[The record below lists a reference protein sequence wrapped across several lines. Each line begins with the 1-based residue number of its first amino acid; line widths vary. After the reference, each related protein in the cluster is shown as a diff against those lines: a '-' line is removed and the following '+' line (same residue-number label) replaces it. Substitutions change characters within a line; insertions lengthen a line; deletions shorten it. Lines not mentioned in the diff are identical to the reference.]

1 MSPYGKGV
9 KVVDK
14 LHDLK
19 KVGDVKKATSG
30 SAGVTKGTGETIK
43 TKLHESEKSLDHANI
58 GDFTRNP
65 KTGETSKMKIGGHGQ
80 DNIDFLKQNG
90 IEYNIEKSYP
100 NGVRVGNVPGHKSPG
115 KRMGNGQAWFP
126 ENWSKED
133 IREAGEYVTNN
144 MPEYK
149 DIADGVTIFGDY
161 NGVRIGIIK
170 TNGEIGTVF
179 PDNML
184 QP

>member
-1 MSPYGKGV
+1 M
-9 KVVDK
+9 
-14 LHDLK
+14 
-19 KVGDVKKATSG
+19 
-30 SAGVTKGTGETIK
+30 
-43 TKLHESEKSLDHANI
+43 SEKSLDHANI

-65 KTGETSKMKIGGHGQ
+65 KTGEISKMKGGGH
-80 DNIDFLKQNG
+80 
-90 IEYNIEKSYP
+90 
-100 NGVRVGNVPGHKSPG
+100 
-115 KRMGNGQAWFP
+115 GQAWFP

-133 IREAGEYVTNN
+133 IREAGEYVTN

-170 TNGEIGTVF
+170 TNGEIGTIF

-184 QP
+184 LP